1 MKFILT
7 INKMKLKIIGFLLI
21 TINIYAQQDPH
32 YTQYMYNLN
41 VINPAYAGSK
51 DNISGS
57 VLYRDQWT
65 GLEGSPKT
73 LTFAIHSPFGKNVGL
88 GISAVSDRIGPVDES
103 NVYADFSYKLNL
115 GDTHKL
121 LLGIKGGMTFH
132 KVGLFSEIGNGFTR
146 NPNDLAFSENTNNNY
161 MNLGAG
167 AFFHSDNYYVSLSM
181 PNFFKSKHL
190 NISNNGNEISFGNE
204 TQHYFL
210 SAGYVFNLSENTKF
224 KPSFMLKSA
233 VNVSPSLD
241 LSSNFLF
248 FEKLELGATYRLED
262 SFGVMANFAITPNLR
277 IGYAY
282 DNIISD
288 IKIVAPASHE
298 FMLLFDLNF
307 PKKVSVSPRF
317 F

>member
-1 MKFILT
+1 LAISIPNM
-7 INKMKLKIIGFLLI
+7 
-21 TINIYAQQDPH
+21 
-32 YTQYMYNLN
+32 LN
-41 VINPAYAGSK
+41 SRHLDV
-51 DNISGS
+51 
-57 VLYRDQWT
+57 
-65 GLEGSPKT
+65 
-73 LTFAIHSPFGKNVGL
+73 
-88 GISAVSDRIGPVDES
+88 
-103 NVYADFSYKLNL
+103 
-115 GDTHKL
+115 
-121 LLGIKGGMTFH
+121 
-132 KVGLFSEIGNGFTR
+132 TR
-146 NPNDLAFSENTNNNY
+146 NGQLFQY
-161 MNLGAG
+161 G
-167 AFFHSDNYYVSLSM
+167 SDV
-181 PNFFKSKHL
+181 
-190 NISNNGNEISFGNE
+190 
-204 TQHYFL
+204 QHYFITG
-210 SAGYVFNLSENTKF
+210 GYVFNLSENTKF

>member
-1 MKFILT
+1 
-7 INKMKLKIIGFLLI
+7 
-21 TINIYAQQDPH
+21 
-32 YTQYMYNLN
+32 
-41 VINPAYAGSK
+41 
-51 DNISGS
+51 
-57 VLYRDQWT
+57 
-65 GLEGSPKT
+65 
-73 LTFAIHSPFGKNVGL
+73 
-88 GISAVSDRIGPVDES
+88 
-103 NVYADFSYKLNL
+103 
-115 GDTHKL
+115 
-121 LLGIKGGMTFH
+121 MTFH